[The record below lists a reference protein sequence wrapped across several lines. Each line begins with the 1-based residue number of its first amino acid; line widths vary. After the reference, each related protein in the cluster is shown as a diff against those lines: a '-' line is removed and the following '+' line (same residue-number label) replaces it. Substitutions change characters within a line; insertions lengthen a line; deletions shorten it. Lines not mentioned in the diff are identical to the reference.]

1 MYAGGGSFPSLH
13 KCSRNLF
20 SLLAHY
26 QGSLY
31 PWVQGLHFNPGPDTQ
46 ILPEL
51 CCRHTLAPSCA
62 LLSQLTHWFFWM
74 LSSPFC
80 CSWLDPLGGL
90 RTQFITSPWLELSIR
105 PCYAHPDLPIQL
117 RCCRTVPWLGRYCL
131 CWGHRQCTPVLLMV
145 QLCSCCSLTLT
156 TTVMWQGPSPQHSL
170 ASEKP
175 PVKSPGIFN
184 LLAPVTS
191 GNNSSKIHEGSAI

>member
-13 KCSRNLF
+13 KCSRNLPF

-51 CCRHTLAPSCA
+51 CCRHTLAPSCP

-74 LSSPFC
+74 LSSPFR
-80 CSWLDPLGGL
+80 CSWLDPLDGL
-90 RTQFITSPWLELSIR
+90 WTQFITSPWLELSIR
-105 PCYAHPDLPIQL
+105 PCYPHPDLPIQL

-131 CWGHRQCTPVLLMV
+131 CWGHRQRTACPPHGAAPLLLLPDTNNHCDV
-145 QLCSCCSLTLT
+145 RGTFSSAL
-156 TTVMWQGPSPQHSL
+156 
-170 ASEKP
+170 
-175 PVKSPGIFN
+175 PGIRE
-184 LLAPVTS
+184 A
-191 GNNSSKIHEGSAI
+191 SS